1 MFMDR
6 NTQYCQDVSPSQL
19 HLQVQYNPNHIP
31 ESYFVDIY
39 KLIPNCVWG
48 DVTKMT
54 LQEAPVSVLPQQLTI
69 RRASKIK
76 TALGELRIPLK
87 KFQPHSRK
95 KKKNLRITHKKEEL
109 TVPFCLHHPIPQA
122 STAQLQE
129 KIFQLERIPLINNER
144 AG

>member
-54 LQEAPVSVLPQQLTI
+54 LQEAPVAVLRQQLTI

-95 KKKNLRITHKKEEL
+95 KKPENNSQKGRINSSILPASSYPLGQHCSAPRENFPARKNSPH
-109 TVPFCLHHPIPQA
+109 Q
-122 STAQLQE
+122 
-129 KIFQLERIPLINNER
+129 
-144 AG
+144 